1 MALTRIKEIWA
12 FAGLGSDSE
21 KGNTSSVAH
30 GGDILYFYA
39 FLLYSPCSLQLLTLF
54 CSV

>member
-1 MALTRIKEIWA
+1 MRIKEIWA

-39 FLLYSPCSLQLLTLF
+39 FLLYSLCSFQSLTLF